1 MNKTELQIYNEIQNR
16 IDELEE
22 EIYALMQ
29 PNTIKFNPF
38 KRIIRIKNTITRKR
52 NYSHDVEIKLTN
64 MDLRVLQDMRLKELN
79 SLKNFIK
86 D

>member
-1 MNKTELQIYNEIQNR
+1 MNKAELQIYNEIQNR

-22 EIYALMQ
+22 EIYALTGSR
-29 PNTIKFNPF
+29 TIKFNPF
-38 KRIIRIKNTITRKR
+38 KRIIRIKDAITKKH
-52 NYSHDVEIKLTN
+52 NYQHDVEIKLTN

-79 SLKNFIK
+79 SLKKFIK

>member
-1 MNKTELQIYNEIQNR
+1 MNKTELQIYNDIQKR

-22 EIYALMQ
+22 EIYALITAK
-29 PNTIKFNPF
+29 TIRFNPF
-38 KRIIRIKNTITRKR
+38 KRIIRIKDTCTRKR
-52 NYSHDVEIKLTN
+52 DYPHDVEIKLTN

>member
-1 MNKTELQIYNEIQNR
+1 MNKTELQIYNDIQNR

-22 EIYALMQ
+22 ELYALTA
-29 PNTIKFNPF
+29 PRIIKVNLF
-38 KRIIRIKNTITRKR
+38 KRIIMIKDTCTKKR
-52 NYSHDVEIKLTN
+52 DYPHDIEIKLTN
-64 MDLRVLQDMRLKELN
+64 TDLRILQNIRFEELN

>member
-1 MNKTELQIYNEIQNR
+1 MNRTELQIFNDIQNR

-22 EIYALMQ
+22 EIYALTESR
-29 PNTIKFNPF
+29 TIKFKPF
-38 KRIIRIKNTITRKR
+38 KRIIRIKDTITKKH
-52 NYSHDVEIKLTN
+52 NYPHDVEIKLTN

>member
-22 EIYALMQ
+22 EIYALTEAR
-29 PNTIKFNPF
+29 TIKFNPF
-38 KRIIRIKNTITRKR
+38 KRIIRIKNTVTKNR
-52 NYSHDVEIKLTN
+52 NYQHDVEIKLTN
-64 MDLRVLQDMRLKELN
+64 ADLRVLQDMRLKELN
-79 SLKNFIK
+79 SLKTFIK

>member
-1 MNKTELQIYNEIQNR
+1 MNKAELQIYNEIQNR

-22 EIYALMQ
+22 EIYALTESR
-29 PNTIKFNPF
+29 TIKFNPF
-38 KRIIRIKNTITRKR
+38 KRIIRIKNTVTKNR
-52 NYSHDVEIKLTN
+52 NYQHDVEIKLTN

-79 SLKNFIK
+79 SLKKFIK

>member
-22 EIYALMQ
+22 EIYALTESR
-29 PNTIKFNPF
+29 TIKFNPF
-38 KRIIRIKNTITRKR
+38 KRIIRIKNTVTKNR
-52 NYSHDVEIKLTN
+52 NYQHDVEIKLTN
-64 MDLRVLQDMRLKELN
+64 MDLRVLQNMRINELN
-79 SLKNFIK
+79 SLKTFIK

>member
-1 MNKTELQIYNEIQNR
+1 MNKTELQIYNDIQKR

-22 EIYALMQ
+22 EIYALTESR
-29 PNTIKFNPF
+29 TIKFNPF
-38 KRIIRIKNTITRKR
+38 KRIIRIKNTVTKKH
-52 NYSHDVEIKLTN
+52 NYQHDVEIKLTN
-64 MDLRVLQDMRLKELN
+64 ADLRVLQDMKFKELN

>member
-1 MNKTELQIYNEIQNR
+1 MNKTELQIYNDIQNR

-22 EIYALMQ
+22 EIYALTAAR
-29 PNTIKFNPF
+29 TIRFNPF
-38 KRIIRIKNTITRKR
+38 KRIIWIKNTITKKR
-52 NYSHDVEIKLTN
+52 NYLHDVEIKLTN
-64 MDLRVLQDMRLKELN
+64 MDLRVLQDMRLKELD